1 MISVQRNPILFYQYI
16 PLNSEN
22 FKENLRP
29 GYCTACVHQDKVHE
43 FVVAAVKGQ
52 AEVSGPRRLRRTA
65 GYKRI
70 VFVFFKSRFNS
81 RRASCLLAFDGFCV
95 SPCLTISE
103 GLKISRGRIWSV
115 TVLSYISSVT

>member
-70 VFVFFKSRFNS
+70 VFVFFNLVSI
-81 RRASCLLAFDGFCV
+81 AGELHVCWLLMVFVSHHV
-95 SPCLTISE
+95 SPFQ
-103 GLKISRGRIWSV
+103 RV
-115 TVLSYISSVT
+115 